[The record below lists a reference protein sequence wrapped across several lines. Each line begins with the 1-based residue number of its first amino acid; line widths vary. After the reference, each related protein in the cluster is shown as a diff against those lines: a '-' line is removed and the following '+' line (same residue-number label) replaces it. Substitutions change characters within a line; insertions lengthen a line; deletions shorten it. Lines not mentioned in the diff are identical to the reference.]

1 MSKTRVCIIGA
12 GPCGLSAIRAFT
24 KIPESDQFE
33 IVCYEK
39 QNQIGGLWN
48 ASWKIGVDNHGNM
61 IHSAQYHH
69 LFSNGPAE
77 IIEYYDY
84 FYQDHFGK
92 KISSFPPGRVVA
104 DYIKGR
110 FASEDIT
117 SKIVLNAN
125 VDFVEPFENKFRVKV
140 SCYSDETS
148 AASCDQKIEVFDKV
162 IVANGHFNYPNVAFY
177 PGYENFKGSIIHSK
191 DFRNGEAYKDR
202 DVLLIGSSYSAE
214 DIAVQCYKYGAKHLY
229 LSYRPKHPK
238 SAWCLTNFPDEKFTR
253 KGVIK
258 DIDGNAVTF
267 ADGSV
272 ENIDAIII
280 CTGYNHKFK
289 FLHKDLDINA
299 VNRLSVEN
307 LYVRNREKWFQ
318 SYFFRITFFLRF
330 RV

>member
-1 MSKTRVCIIGA
+1 M
-12 GPCGLSAIRAFT
+12 
-24 KIPESDQFE
+24 
-33 IVCYEK
+33 
-39 QNQIGGLWN
+39 
-48 ASWKIGVDNHGNM
+48 
-61 IHSAQYHH
+61 
-69 LFSNGPAE
+69 
-77 IIEYYDY
+77 
-84 FYQDHFGK
+84 
-92 KISSFPPGRVVA
+92 
-104 DYIKGR
+104 
-110 FASEDIT
+110 
-117 SKIVLNAN
+117 
-125 VDFVEPFENKFRVKV
+125 
-140 SCYSDETS
+140 
-148 AASCDQKIEVFDKV
+148 
-162 IVANGHFNYPNVAFY
+162 
-177 PGYENFKGSIIHSK
+177 
-191 DFRNGEAYKDR
+191 
-202 DVLLIGSSYSAE
+202 YSAE

-253 KGVIK
+253 KGVIQ